1 MKKIKLSKEN
11 FFIKIKTHK
20 KNKKKKMNRDLEESN
35 VDEFETAVEIV
46 REFQSLTNISRAMVR
61 IIKKTNFIFKQIKK
75 GDWRI
80 E

>member
-1 MKKIKLSKEN
+1 MK
-11 FFIKIKTHK
+11 
-20 KNKKKKMNRDLEESN
+20 RDLEESN